1 MITLGTLNDA
11 AHVRHAFF
19 SREGG
24 VSKGL
29 YASLNC
35 SFGSHDD
42 PADVAKNRAIAL
54 SHFDLPPDALVTGY
68 QVHSPDVA
76 IVDKPWQY
84 ENSPKVDGLV
94 TKRPG
99 IALGILTADCA
110 PVLLADP
117 QAGVIAAAH
126 AGWRGAKAGI
136 IAAVVGKMREL
147 GAEPESITAGVGPA
161 IAQRSYEVGPEFP
174 ALILGRPLILDR
186 KLGDERFHADRAG
199 DDDLFAPARRP
210 GHFLFDLVGYVL
222 RRCQDAGITKAGRI
236 PYDTFGEEK
245 RFFSYRRSV
254 IRGEPDY
261 GRCLSAIT
269 LES

>member
-11 AHVRHAFF
+11 THVRHAFF

-54 SHFDLPPDALVTGY
+54 SHFDLKPEALVTGY
-68 QVHSPDVA
+68 QIHSAEVA
-76 IVDKPWQY
+76 VVDKPWRY
-84 ENSPKVDGLV
+84 EDSPKVDGLV

-110 PVLLADP
+110 PVLFADP
-117 QAGVIAAAH
+117 KAGVIAAAH

-147 GAEPESITAGVGPA
+147 GAEPESIIAGVGPA

-174 ALILGRPLILDR
+174 ALILGRPL
-186 KLGDERFHADRAG
+186 KPNGMLGDGPVHAERTG
-199 DDDLFAPARRP
+199 DDDLFA
-210 GHFLFDLVGYVL
+210 
-222 RRCQDAGITKAGRI
+222 
-236 PYDTFGEEK
+236 
-245 RFFSYRRSV
+245 
-254 IRGEPDY
+254 
-261 GRCLSAIT
+261 
-269 LES
+269 